1 MPGMATYMART
12 RRWTRIGYEKLIDLG
27 IFRPGEAGEL
37 IGGELIVSE
46 PQGAAHY
53 TAILKTA
60 RALEVA
66 FGTGWVVRTQGPIG
80 LDDDSEPEPDVAVV
94 RGSLEDYRAAHPSRP
109 VLTVEVAESSLD
121 GDRERKGGAYA
132 RAGLADYWII
142 NLIDR
147 VLEVYREPAADPS
160 SPFGWR
166 YARREVFRPPGEVRP
181 LAMPS
186 SAIRVADLLP

>member
-1 MPGMATYMART
+1 MPGMGTYEART
-12 RRWTRIGYEKLIDLG
+12 RRWTRIEYEKLIDLG
-27 IFRPGEAGEL
+27 IFRPGEAIEL
-37 IGGELIVSE
+37 LGGELIVSE
-46 PQGAAHY
+46 PQGALHY
-53 TAILKTA
+53 TAVLKTA

-66 FGTGWVVRTQGPIG
+66 FGTEWVVRTQGPIG

-109 VLTVEVAESSLD
+109 ALTVEVAESSPRRRPRAQGRRL
-121 GDRERKGGAYA
+121 RE
-132 RAGLADYWII
+132 AGLADYWIV

-166 YARREVFRPPGEVRP
+166 YGRREVFRPPASVRP

-186 SAIRVADLLP
+186 AAIRVADLLP